1 MKFGV
6 EILLKDEVLDSQGR
20 AVYDRLKGD
29 FQSLESVRV
38 GKYIVLDVKEDNIEK
53 AQEQIEK
60 MCDSLLVNS
69 LIEKYSIH
77 PLKDRQ

>member
-20 AVYDRLKGD
+20 AVHDRLKSD

-38 GKYIVLDVKEDNIEK
+38 GKYIVLDIKEDNVQK

-60 MCDSLLVNS
+60 MCDLLLVNS

-77 PLKDRQ
+77 PLKDRS

>member
-29 FQSLESVRV
+29 FHSLESVRV

-53 AQEQIEK
+53 AREQIEK

>member
-20 AVYDRLKGD
+20 AVLDRLKAD
-29 FQSLESVRV
+29 FNKLTSVRV
-38 GKYIVLDVKEDNIEK
+38 GKYIVLDLAEENTQK

-60 MCDSLLVNS
+60 MCESLLVNS
-69 LIEKYSIH
+69 LIEKYKIQQ
-77 PLKDRQ
+77 LKDGQ